1 MGGVRRYQDFDC
13 WKLSN
18 ELKRRVYDFTAKSP
32 ASLDFKFCDQI
43 RDSARSAPRN
53 IAEGFGRF
61 RNGEFARYLEYARGS
76 LMETHN
82 HLSDGLDLKYL
93 TSAQCRELQKLANR
107 AIGATTELWKYLR
120 SDAAKRYH

>member
-1 MGGVRRYQDFDC
+1 MGVRRYQDLEC

-18 ELKRRVYDFTAKSP
+18 ELKRRVYDFTAKIP
-32 ASLDFKFCDQI
+32 ASHDFKYCDQI
-43 RDSARSAPRN
+43 RDAARSAPRT

-61 RNGEFARYLEYARGS
+61 RRGEFARFLEYARGS

-93 TSAQCRELQKLANR
+93 TTAECRELQHLADR
-107 AIGATTELWKYLR
+107 AIGATTKLLRYLR
-120 SDAAKRYH
+120 SDSAKRYS